1 MPKVDENPPEGP
13 EENGAEGSNAPQAV
27 PASSGKSGDGVT
39 RESETKTASAVKIA
53 KDPKSAATGM
63 IADKATQMIPG
74 GEQAQET
81 VKKVT
86 QAVQKLQQTVHTAQA
101 AISAASSALGTLIGL
116 LVNPIFWIIV
126 AIVLVIVLIFT
137 SLVAGSHVIGKNENA
152 DGCISVGIGG
162 GSGVKAETGAD
173 ETATGNSIAGWLTT
187 TKFAFLGDKPMSI
200 NQVAGI
206 IGNWS
211 QESNLNP
218 KIVQGNAV
226 SPDAS
231 NAEIRALGGGG
242 LAVGLAQWDGG
253 RRTQLVDFAES
264 KGGIWSDIN
273 IQLEFFKSELDGSE
287 GANLIA
293 GGFNDQSKSAE
304 ELTLIFM
311 EKFER
316 AGIPHMEN
324 RYAAAEEFLANYNG
338 GYSGETGGSCLT
350 AKGNVNTSDSTELA
364 ILLSY
369 ETSAESKVSPSDT
382 YGRNIAKPEYKDAK
396 AKAEQVGGAD
406 PLGDLYASCDRF
418 VATVVKNTM
427 DPDIPWGSTTQQQEY
442 LSSSPK
448 WQQYTRKS
456 EAQPGDVWVT
466 RTNGHIIFYV
476 GDYKG
481 QDTIAHASYLDRVAA
496 LDPASYLNENLVD
509 QGGRSYYGYRYIG

>member
-1 MPKVDENPPEGP
+1 MSKIDEIPLDGP
-13 EENGAEGSNAPQAV
+13 EDPNGSNEPQE
-27 PASSGKSGDGVT
+27 SSKGGDGVT
-39 RESETKTASAVKIA
+39 RGEESKSSKIA
-53 KDPKSAATGM
+53 NIVKDPKKAAMGAA
-63 IADKATQMIPG
+63 ADKATDAIP
-74 GEQAQET
+74 AAAKAKET
-81 VKKVT
+81 VQKV
-86 QAVQKLQQTVHTAQA
+86 
-101 AISAASSALGTLIGL
+101 SAAAQKVQSTIAAAQSAVAMGGSVLSGL
-116 LVNPIFWIIV
+116 VAILVNPITWIIV
-126 AIVLVIVLIFT
+126 AIVLVITLLASSI
-137 SLVAGSHVIGKNENA
+137 VAGSHVIGRNENA
-152 DGCISVGIGG
+152 DGCISVGPGSGG
-162 GSGVKAETGAD
+162 GGVPAEASPD

-187 TKFAFLGDKPMSI
+187 TKFDFLGGKPMTV

-231 NAEIRALGGGG
+231 NAQIKALGGGG

-253 RRTQLVDFAES
+253 RRTQLVEFAES
-264 KGGIWSDIN
+264 KNGIWSDIN
-273 IQLEFFKSELDGSE
+273 IQLEFFKKELDGSE

-324 RYAAAEEFLANYNG
+324 RYAAAKAFLDSYNG
-338 GYSGETGGSCLT
+338 GYSGNTGGSCLT
-350 AKGNVNTSDSTELA
+350 AKGNINTSESTELA
-364 ILLSY
+364 VLLSY
-369 ETSAESKVSPSDT
+369 PTSAESYVTPGDS
-382 YGRNIAKPEYKDAK
+382 YGINKAKPEYKEAK
-396 AKAEQVGGAD
+396 TKAQQVGGAD
-406 PLGDLYASCDRF
+406 PMAELYASCDRF
-418 VATVVKNTM
+418 VATVVKLTM
-427 DPDIPWGSTTQQQEY
+427 DPGIPWGSTSTQQAY
-442 LSSSPK
+442 LASSPK

-481 QDTIAHASYLDRVAA
+481 QDTIAHASYLDRVAS
-496 LDPASYLNENLVD
+496 LDPASYLDENLVD

>member
-1 MPKVDENPPEGP
+1 MSKNDEIPLDGP
-13 EENGAEGSNAPQAV
+13 EDPNGSNEPQE
-27 PASSGKSGDGVT
+27 SSKGGDGVT
-39 RESETKTASAVKIA
+39 RETESKTSKIANIA
-53 KDPKSAATGM
+53 KDPKKAAIGM
-63 IADKATQMIPG
+63 ATDKAAQSIPG
-74 GEQAQET
+74 GEKAQET
-81 VKKVT
+81 VKKVSEAT
-86 QAVQKLQQTVHTAQA
+86 QKVQVAVASAQA
-101 AISAASSALGTLIGL
+101 ALSSAGSAFSGL
-116 LVNPIFWIIV
+116 VALLANPITWIII
-126 AIVLVIVLIFT
+126 AIVLVITLLT
-137 SLVAGSHVIGKNENA
+137 SSIIAGSHVIGRNENA
-152 DGCISVGIGG
+152 DGCVSVGP
-162 GSGVKAETGAD
+162 GSGGDGVPAEASPD
-173 ETATGNSIAGWLTT
+173 QTATANSIAGWLTT
-187 TKFAFLGDKPMSI
+187 TKFDFLGGKPMTV

-211 QESNLNP
+211 QESALNP
-218 KIVQGNAV
+218 AIVQGNAV

-231 NAEIRALGGGG
+231 NAEIKALSGGG
-242 LAVGLAQWDGG
+242 LAVGLAQWDSG
-253 RRTQLVDFAES
+253 RRTQLVEFAES

-324 RYAAAEEFLANYNG
+324 RYAAAKAFLETYNG
-338 GYSGETGGSCLT
+338 GYSGNTGGSCLT
-350 AKGNVNTSDSTELA
+350 AKGNVNTSESTELA
-364 ILLSY
+364 VLLSY
-369 ETSAESKVSPSDT
+369 PTSAESYVTPGDS
-382 YGRNIAKPEYKDAK
+382 YGRTKAKPEYKEAK
-396 AKAEQVGGAD
+396 AKAEQVGGKD

-418 VATVVKNTM
+418 VATVVKLTM
-427 DPDIPWGSTTQQQEY
+427 DPDIPWGSTSEQQAY

-466 RTNGHIIFYV
+466 RSNGHVIFYV

-481 QDTIAHASYLDRVAA
+481 QDTIAHASYLDRVAS

-509 QGGRSYYGYRYIG
+509 QGGRPYYGYHYIG